1 MLNGVQFFGTNFSKR
16 CCGRW
21 VQQGLGKFTGGLHGV
36 ISGGSFWHR
45 TLVREELD
53 SLGCVLG
60 TGLCNVD
67 PVASVVFGS
76 GTDVL
81 AVYTMWCPG
90 ITIGWG
96 FKHEDSCSWGG
107 QGVFG

>member
-53 SLGCVLG
+53 GLGCAFGVGIL
-60 TGLCNVD
+60 NVD
-67 PVASVVFGS
+67 LVASVVFGR
-76 GTDVL
+76 GTNVPV
-81 AVYTMWCPG
+81 VYTMWCPG
-90 ITIGWG
+90 AVIAWG
-96 FKHEDSCSWGG
+96 SKHQDSCSWRGEG
-107 QGVFG
+107 AFN